1 MKKLSLYIVVLFGI
15 QMTFTSCGYND
26 MVSKRELADKQWSNV
41 ESAYQRRLD
50 LIDNLVNTVKGE
62 AKFEQETLTQ
72 IVEARASATKM
83 TIDPSKS
90 TPEQLAKWQE
100 SQGQLGAALGKLIS
114 ISENYPNLK
123 ANESFKEL
131 RDQVEGTEN
140 RINTERNRFNEAVAD
155 YNVLIKSI
163 PQNIYAGWFG
173 FTSKQG
179 FAADKA
185 AATAPKVDFSDKK

>member
-1 MKKLSLYIVVLFGI
+1 MKKLSLYLVVLFGI

-26 MVSKRELADKQWSNV
+26 MVSKRELVDKQWSNV

-72 IVEARASATKM
+72 IADARASATKM
-83 TIDPSKS
+83 NIDPSKA
-90 TPEQLAKWQE
+90 TPEQLIKWQE
-100 SQGQLGAALGKLIS
+100 SQGQLGAALGRLIS
-114 ISENYPNLK
+114 ISEQYPNLK

-155 YNVLIKSI
+155 YNILIKSV

-173 FTSKQG
+173 FTQKNG

-185 AATAPKVDFSDKK
+185 AATAPKIDFSDKK